1 MNAIDLNFYLSFLIL
16 RWSHVLIIICLYAA
30 TLIVVALLMPHQY
43 QSMATILVE
52 APQSPSEVARPAVP
66 TSAQQQQQIVQQQ
79 ITTLQNLVEL
89 ADKLDSH
96 GGERAQLAADKL
108 VREMQSRIN
117 FLESPL
123 SRGGMGGA
131 TLISVFFDAETPALA
146 AKGANEVVSLR
157 KVVWRDADS
166 FAVAA

>member
-30 TLIVVALLMPHQY
+30 TLIVVALLMPHQF

-52 APQSPSEVARPAVP
+52 APQNPSEVARSAVP
-66 TSAQQQQQIVQQQ
+66 TSAQQQQIVQQQ